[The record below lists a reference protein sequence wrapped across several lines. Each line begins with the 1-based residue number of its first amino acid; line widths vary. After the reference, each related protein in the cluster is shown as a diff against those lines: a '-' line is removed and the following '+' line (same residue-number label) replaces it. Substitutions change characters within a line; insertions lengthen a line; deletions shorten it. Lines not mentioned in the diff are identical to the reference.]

1 MGELET
7 FRVPGRITGTAADTV
22 LGGAMVRAWQR
33 DGIFQVAAD
42 GGQEARTRAA
52 LAASRRFFDRS
63 AAEKAGY
70 VNDTSYS
77 GYIASG
83 EEVTA
88 GRPDA
93 SEIFTITPDIDP
105 AAAAAGLPCHGP
117 VPWPDPGYRAAM
129 EAYLAGVGG
138 LGGRLLRLVALGLG
152 LGPAGI
158 DRLAGLTRDGWHHMR
173 VLRFPAAA
181 RTSERGIGA
190 HTDYGFLVIAAQDE
204 VGGLWVRPPVPG
216 ESRPRNW
223 LPDESTAGFAEH
235 RPGWIFVRPVAGVL
249 TVFPGDVLQ
258 FVTGGALLS
267 TPHKVRLADRE
278 RHALAYFHEPRF
290 GARIRPLDPGRALDG
305 RGGGAGAGGTGGS
318 VIHYGEH
325 FTRMF
330 MRCYPQRATTRRIEA
345 EGLLRSLAAPR

>member
-1 MGELET
+1 MGELAT
-7 FRVPGRITGTAADTV
+7 FRVPRRIAGTAADAV

-42 GGQEARTRAA
+42 CAQEARTRAA
-52 LAASRRFFDRS
+52 LAASGRFFARPP
-63 AAEKAGY
+63 AEKAAY

-105 AAAAAGLPCHGP
+105 GDPGAAAGLPCHGP
-117 VPWPDPGYRAAM
+117 VPWPGQEYRAAM

-138 LGGRLLRLVALGLG
+138 LGERLLRLVALGLG

-158 DRLAGLTRDGWHHMR
+158 DRLAGLTRGGWHHMR

-181 RTSERGIGA
+181 RTAERGIGA
-190 HTDYGFLVIAAQDE
+190 HTDYGLLVIAAQDE

-216 ESRPRNW
+216 EPRPRNW
-223 LPDESTAGFAEH
+223 LPGESSAGFAEN
-235 RPGWIFVRPVAGVL
+235 RPGWTFVRPVPGVL
-249 TVFPGDVLQ
+249 TVFPGDILQ
-258 FVTGGALLS
+258 FMTGGALLS

-290 GARIRPLDPGRALDG
+290 GARIRPLDQGRA
-305 RGGGAGAGGTGGS
+305 AEGT

-345 EGLLRSLAAPR
+345 EGLLRSLAAAH